1 MAIAFPDFGIDRYA
15 VYEPKIK
22 MGQSND
28 NINRAHP
35 MDWRGNLY
43 LELMSGAYSG
53 IKPPKQKKRPATDFQ
68 EDLDNADLTQAEIDK
83 LEKALD
89 EYLDEEEE

>member
-1 MAIAFPDFGIDRYA
+1 MAIAFPDFGIARYA

-35 MDWRGNLY
+35 MVWGSNLY
-43 LELMSGAYSG
+43 LELMIKAYSG
-53 IKPPKQKKRPATDFQ
+53 IKPPKQKKRPAPDFQ
-68 EDLDNADLTQAEIDK
+68 EDLDNVGLTQAEIDK
-83 LEKALD
+83 LEAALD
-89 EYLDEEEE
+89 KYLEEE